1 MLGMKKKKKFYF
13 FTRYLDDG
21 ERIVDIVH
29 RHILVYK
36 VNAAKTSFFGITIP
50 IILYLFF
57 PQAVFF
63 FVIWIAIGGVGLLY
77 HFVDWYFDVWLLT
90 NFGVIDIERDG
101 FFTVTSTRI
110 DYHMM
115 EGVSYTIKGFW
126 KTVFNYGDITLDKI
140 GAKTSIVLKDAANP
154 RKVERQV
161 LEYQE
166 RFVSEKS
173 VKDHQALKDMLSGMI
188 AYHMQNGKVS
198 PTNNK

>member
-1 MLGMKKKKKFYF
+1 MEKKKSFYF
-13 FTRYLDDG
+13 FKRYLDDG
-21 ERIVDIVH
+21 ERILDVVH

-36 VNAAKTSFFGITIP
+36 IEAAKTSFFGITIP
-50 IILYLFF
+50 VILYLFF
-57 PQAVFF
+57 PQAVII
-63 FVIWIAIGGVGLLY
+63 FVIWIAIGLMGLLY

-115 EGVSYTIKGFW
+115 EGVSYTISGFW

-140 GAKTSIVLKDAANP
+140 GAKTSILLKDAANP
-154 RKVERQV
+154 RKIERMV
-161 LEYQE
+161 LGYQE
-166 RFVSEKS
+166 KFVSEKS

-188 AYHMQNGKVS
+188 AYHIQNDKVS